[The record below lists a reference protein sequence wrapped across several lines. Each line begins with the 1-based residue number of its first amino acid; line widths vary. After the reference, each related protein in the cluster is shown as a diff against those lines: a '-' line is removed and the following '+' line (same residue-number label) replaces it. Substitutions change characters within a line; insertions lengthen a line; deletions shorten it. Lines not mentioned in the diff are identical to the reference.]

1 MRIIPFYLFTLLSIC
16 LCAGNGTPIN
26 GIIIKCNEKKV
37 KSIKTA
43 LNSSRAAD
51 IKYENLG
58 VGSDLFLING
68 NIGDNFL
75 YEYCRKETGVEAV
88 EYNYQLESRIKPND
102 ARIGDQYYLE
112 AIKAFQAWDLV
123 TGGRNFE
130 GKEIVI
136 GVIDEGFEI
145 VHEDLKD
152 NIYINPD
159 EISGDGIDNDGNGW
173 KDDVKGWNLKNSN
186 GTHDLRSHGT
196 NVIGVMGAKGNNQLG
211 ISGIN
216 WNVKILPVTIGN
228 FVSDVIKG
236 YQYLLAEKTAY
247 INSGGSK
254 GANIVVTN
262 YSGGLPKAFANDHPI
277 WCSLYDNLGIQG
289 MLNVVATTNENDNV
303 EVVGDMPST
312 CPSNYLLVVNST
324 SKADE
329 IASTGFGS
337 LSVDISAPG
346 ESILTTDMA
355 SRGKYRFDSG
365 TSLST
370 PMVAG
375 AAALL
380 FSIKCEAFHDIV
392 SKDPKSSVLKVKEA
406 LMAGVDKKTSL
417 ASRTVSEGRMNI
429 VNSLN
434 KLLKDNCTKELSPVG
449 DLKINQIR
457 LNEGTITIDY
467 LSPDTKELTVN
478 IFGSDGKLV
487 YTSRFVPPLFGTKQF
502 TFNPDLQLPGLYYY
516 CSIISGQ
523 NIASKGFT
531 VQDVSK

>member
-1 MRIIPFYLFTLLSIC
+1 MRIIPICLFTLLSIC
-16 LCAGNGTPIN
+16 LYAGNGTPTN
-26 GIIIKCNEKKV
+26 GIIIKCTEKKV
-37 KSIKTA
+37 KSIKSK
-43 LNSSRAAD
+43 LNSARAAE

-58 VGSDLFLING
+58 VGSDLFLITG
-68 NIGDNFL
+68 SIDDSYI
-75 YEYCRKETGVEAV
+75 YEYCRKEGGVEAL
-88 EYNYQLESRIKPND
+88 EYNYRLDSRIKPND
-102 ARIGDQYYLE
+102 TRTGDQYYLE
-112 AIKAFQAWDLV
+112 TIKAFQAWDLV
-123 TGGRNFE
+123 TGGKNFA

-145 VHEDLKD
+145 THEDLKD

-159 EISGDGIDNDGNGW
+159 EIVRDGIDNDGNGW
-173 KDDVKGWNLKNSN
+173 KDDVNGWNIKNSN
-186 GTHDLRSHGT
+186 GTHDLTSHGT

-211 ISGIN
+211 ISGIS

-236 YQYLLAEKTAY
+236 YQYLLAEKSAY
-247 INSGGSK
+247 ISSGGNK

-262 YSGGLPKAFANDHPI
+262 YSGGLPKAFASDHPI
-277 WCSLYDNLGIQG
+277 WCGLYDNLGIQG
-289 MLNVVATTNENDNV
+289 MLNVVATTNDNDNV

-312 CPSNYLLVVNST
+312 CLSNYLLVVSST
-324 SKADE
+324 NKADE
-329 IASTGFGS
+329 IASRGFGS

-346 ESILTTDMA
+346 ESILTTELTTK
-355 SRGKYRFDSG
+355 GKYRTDSG

-392 SKDPKSSVLKVKEA
+392 SKDSKSSVLKVKEA
-406 LMAGVDKKTSL
+406 LMAGVDKKNSL
-417 ASRTVSEGRMNI
+417 SKKTVSEGRMNI
-429 VNSLN
+429 LNSLN
-434 KLLKDNCTKELSPVG
+434 ILLKDNCSKELSPVG
-449 DLKINQIR
+449 DLKITQIR
-457 LNEGTITIDY
+457 FNEGTITIDY
-467 LSPDTKELTVN
+467 LSPDTEELTLN
-478 IFGSDGKLV
+478 LFGSDGKLV
-487 YTSRFVPPLFGTKQF
+487 YTSKFVPPLFGIKQLTF
-502 TFNPDLQLPGLYYY
+502 TPDLQLSGLYYY

>member
-1 MRIIPFYLFTLLSIC
+1 M
-16 LCAGNGTPIN
+16 
-26 GIIIKCNEKKV
+26 KKKV

-186 GTHDLRSHGT
+186 GIHDLRSHGT

-236 YQYLLAEKTAY
+236 YQYLLAEK
-247 INSGGSK
+247 N
-254 GANIVVTN
+254 
-262 YSGGLPKAFANDHPI
+262 
-277 WCSLYDNLGIQG
+277 
-289 MLNVVATTNENDNV
+289 
-303 EVVGDMPST
+303 
-312 CPSNYLLVVNST
+312 
-324 SKADE
+324 
-329 IASTGFGS
+329 
-337 LSVDISAPG
+337 
-346 ESILTTDMA
+346 
-355 SRGKYRFDSG
+355 
-365 TSLST
+365 
-370 PMVAG
+370 
-375 AAALL
+375 
-380 FSIKCEAFHDIV
+380 
-392 SKDPKSSVLKVKEA
+392 
-406 LMAGVDKKTSL
+406 GV
-417 ASRTVSEGRMNI
+417 
-429 VNSLN
+429 
-434 KLLKDNCTKELSPVG
+434 
-449 DLKINQIR
+449 
-457 LNEGTITIDY
+457 Y
-467 LSPDTKELTVN
+467 
-478 IFGSDGKLV
+478 
-487 YTSRFVPPLFGTKQF
+487 QF
-502 TFNPDLQLPGLYYY
+502 RRQ
-516 CSIISGQ
+516 
-523 NIASKGFT
+523 
-531 VQDVSK
+531 